1 MKITAMKNFSGRK
14 LLAICLVS
22 TSLIGCSKSA
32 EQTKTDNSAANNSE
46 SSTPVSVTQANGAN
60 EVTMM
65 VGSDITFPPFE
76 YMENNQPKGFD
87 IDIMDAILAEN
98 GTKPNYIDTRFSNL
112 IPGLDGKKFENLPIL
127 RKVNGKM
134 VEVPASQYRAV
145 RWIVKTLP
153 AQQSTTVSLN
163 AKVQ

>member
-1 MKITAMKNFSGRK
+1 MIHKSHNLKIAKT
-14 LLAICLVS
+14 LALS
-22 TSLIGCSKSA
+22 TVLGISL
-32 EQTKTDNSAANNSE
+32 
-46 SSTPVSVTQANGAN
+46 ANGAN
-60 EVTMM
+60 AAEALSVNLQAKQIVT
-65 VGSDITFPPFE
+65 
-76 YMENNQPKGFD
+76 
-87 IDIMDAILAEN
+87 EN
-98 GTKPNYIDTRFSNL
+98 GKQVLKTVNRAKSGDVIQYQAIYRNNIQKPMTDLALTLPVPANMVYVSSSSPAPTQAS
-112 IPGLDGKKFENLPIL
+112 LDGKKFENLPIM

>member
-1 MKITAMKNFSGRK
+1 MIHKSHNLKIAKT
-14 LLAICLVS
+14 LALS
-22 TSLIGCSKSA
+22 TVLGISL
-32 EQTKTDNSAANNSE
+32 
-46 SSTPVSVTQANGAN
+46 ANGAN
-60 EVTMM
+60 AAEALSVNLQAKQIVT
-65 VGSDITFPPFE
+65 
-76 YMENNQPKGFD
+76 
-87 IDIMDAILAEN
+87 EN
-98 GTKPNYIDTRFSNL
+98 GKQVLKTVNRANSGDIIQYQAIYRNNIQKPMTDLALTLPVPANMVYVSSSSPAPTEAS
-112 IPGLDGKKFENLPIL
+112 LDGKKFENLPIM

>member
-1 MKITAMKNFSGRK
+1 MIHKSHNLKIAKT
-14 LLAICLVS
+14 LALS
-22 TSLIGCSKSA
+22 TVLGISL
-32 EQTKTDNSAANNSE
+32 
-46 SSTPVSVTQANGAN
+46 ANGAN
-60 EVTMM
+60 AAEALTVNLQAKQVVT
-65 VGSDITFPPFE
+65 
-76 YMENNQPKGFD
+76 
-87 IDIMDAILAEN
+87 EN
-98 GTKPNYIDTRFSNL
+98 GKQVLKAVSRANKGDLLQYQATYRNNLQKPMTDLALTLPVPANMVYVSSSSPAPTQAS
-112 IPGLDGKKFENLPIL
+112 LDGKKFENLPIL

>member
-1 MKITAMKNFSGRK
+1 MIHKSHNLKIAKT
-14 LLAICLVS
+14 LALS
-22 TSLIGCSKSA
+22 TVLGISL
-32 EQTKTDNSAANNSE
+32 
-46 SSTPVSVTQANGAN
+46 ANGAN
-60 EVTMM
+60 AAEALTVNLQAKQVVTENGKQVLKAVSRANKGDLLQYQATYRNNIQKPMTDLALTLPVPANM
-65 VGSDITFPPFE
+65 VYVGSSSPAPT
-76 YMENNQPKGFD
+76 Q
-87 IDIMDAILAEN
+87 A
-98 GTKPNYIDTRFSNL
+98 S
-112 IPGLDGKKFENLPIL
+112 LDGKKFENLPIM

>member
-1 MKITAMKNFSGRK
+1 MIQKSHNLKIAKT
-14 LLAICLVS
+14 LALS
-22 TSLIGCSKSA
+22 TVLGLSL
-32 EQTKTDNSAANNSE
+32 
-46 SSTPVSVTQANGAN
+46 ANGAN
-60 EVTMM
+60 AAEALTVNLQAKQVVT
-65 VGSDITFPPFE
+65 
-76 YMENNQPKGFD
+76 
-87 IDIMDAILAEN
+87 EN
-98 GTKPNYIDTRFSNL
+98 GKQVLKAVSRANKGDLLQYQATYRNNLQKPMTDLALTLPVPANMVYVSSSSPAPTQAS
-112 IPGLDGKKFENLPIL
+112 LDGKKFENLPIL

>member
-1 MKITAMKNFSGRK
+1 MKHNLYNSKFLKTFALSTVLGLSLANIAHAAEALTVNLQAKQIVTENGKQVLKAVSRANKGD
-14 LLAICLVS
+14 LLQYQATYRNNLQKPMTNVAVTIPVPASMVYVS
-22 TSLIGCSKSA
+22 
-32 EQTKTDNSAANNSE
+32 
-46 SSTPVSVTQANGAN
+46 SSSPAPTQA
-60 EVTMM
+60 
-65 VGSDITFPPFE
+65 S
-76 YMENNQPKGFD
+76 
-87 IDIMDAILAEN
+87 
-98 GTKPNYIDTRFSNL
+98 
-112 IPGLDGKKFENLPIL
+112 LDGKKFENLPIM

>member
-1 MKITAMKNFSGRK
+1 MIQKSHNLKIAKT
-14 LLAICLVS
+14 LALS
-22 TSLIGCSKSA
+22 TVLGLSL
-32 EQTKTDNSAANNSE
+32 
-46 SSTPVSVTQANGAN
+46 ANGAN
-60 EVTMM
+60 AAEALTVNLQAKQVVT
-65 VGSDITFPPFE
+65 
-76 YMENNQPKGFD
+76 
-87 IDIMDAILAEN
+87 EN
-98 GTKPNYIDTRFSNL
+98 GKPVLKTVNRAKSGDVIQYQAIYRNNIQKSMTDLALTLPVPANMVYVSSSS
-112 IPGLDGKKFENLPIL
+112 PAPTQASLDGKKFENLPIL